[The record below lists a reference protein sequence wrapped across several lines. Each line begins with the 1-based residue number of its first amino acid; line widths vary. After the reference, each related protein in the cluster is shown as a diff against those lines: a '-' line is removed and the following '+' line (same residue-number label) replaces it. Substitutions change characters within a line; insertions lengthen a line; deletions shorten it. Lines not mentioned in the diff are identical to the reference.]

1 MAPLK
6 HRSMSRAS
14 ALGIGLWL
22 GTVGPA
28 VAPALA
34 EPTGGCHWPSFRQA
48 VRNGDAFAVME
59 VERSTGRS
67 IRLHTSQVLRGD
79 VPSVIRRDELYPAH
93 LPGDEECVPIPFL
106 PGTGDRL
113 AVAVSERTD
122 RITGQIS
129 AVAVID
135 GALNRPDHPGIERIS
150 LVRLRHL
157 ATLPPTDSMPGET
170 GDALSALEEAIR
182 SIWQMML
189 RWPFRSD

>member
-1 MAPLK
+1 
-6 HRSMSRAS
+6 MSRAS

-28 VAPALA
+28 AAPALA

-48 VRNGDAFAVME
+48 VRNGDAFAIME

-67 IRLHTSQVLRGD
+67 IRLRTSQLLRGD
-79 VPSVIRRDELYPAH
+79 VPTIIRRDELYPAH
-93 LPGDEECVPIPFL
+93 LPGDDECVPTPFL

-135 GALNRPDHPGIERIS
+135 GALARPDHPGIEKIS

-157 ATLPPTDSMPGET
+157 ATLPPTDSIPGEM
-170 GDALSALEEAIR
+170 GDALSALDEAVR
-182 SIWQMML
+182 TIWQIL
-189 RWPFRSD
+189 TLPFRSD